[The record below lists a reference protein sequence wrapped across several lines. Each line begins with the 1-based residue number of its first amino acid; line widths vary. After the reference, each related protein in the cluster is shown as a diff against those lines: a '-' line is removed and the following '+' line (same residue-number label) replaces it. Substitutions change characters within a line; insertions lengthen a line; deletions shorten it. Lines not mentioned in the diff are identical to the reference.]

1 MSADDEKRRAGQE
14 AFEKLLGEAKAAQ
27 QAKQVADIPAAPP
40 AKRTTKAAQVPPS
53 MTPPLTPVPPAT
65 KAEATAGAA
74 GAGGQPAVLLD
85 SNTLT
90 ALLIGDHIHHEIVA
104 EWYATSGRKYATCP
118 FTENSLVRTLIR
130 SRHSASEVGWLLVR
144 LTADTRHEFW
154 GDQLPYSAVPLT
166 AVVGHRQVTDAY
178 LVALA
183 RHRGSQV
190 LTLDR
195 GLASLHPDV
204 CELLETP
211 EAGNKTA

>member
-1 MSADDEKRRAGQE
+1 MNASADDEKRKAGQE
-14 AFEKLLGEAKAAQ
+14 AFEKLLNEAKASQ
-27 QAKQVADIPAAPP
+27 QSTPPP
-40 AKRTTKAAQVPPS
+40 AKKSSRAAQVPPS
-53 MTPPLTPVPPAT
+53 MTPPVAPVPPAA
-65 KAEATAGAA
+65 KVEAPAG
-74 GAGGQPAVLLD
+74 GGGQPAVLLD
-85 SNTLT
+85 ANTLT

-104 EWYATSGRKYATCP
+104 AWYASSGRKYATCP

-183 RHRGSQV
+183 RHRGSHL

-195 GLASLHPDV
+195 GLHALHPDV

-211 EAGNKTA
+211 EASNKTA

>member
-1 MSADDEKRRAGQE
+1 VNAAGSDDEKRKAGQE
-14 AFEKLLGEAKAAQ
+14 AFEKLLNEAKASQ
-27 QAKQVADIPAAPP
+27 QSTPPP
-40 AKRTTKAAQVPPS
+40 AKRASRAAQVPPS
-53 MTPPLTPVPPAT
+53 MTPPVAPVPPAAKVDAPT
-65 KAEATAGAA
+65 G
-74 GAGGQPAVLLD
+74 GGQPAVLLD
-85 SNTLT
+85 ANTLT

-104 EWYATSGRKYATCP
+104 DWYASSGRKYATCP

-183 RHRGSQV
+183 RHRGSHL

-195 GLASLHPDV
+195 GLHALHPDV

-211 EAGNKTA
+211 EASNKTA